1 MAKRTPGLRARRRLV
16 LGMQQEAPDP
26 SARHQVRLQDLLGS
40 LDRAV
45 VIPDAFR
52 IDHHGR
58 TKLAAV
64 EAAGLV
70 DPHPLEAEFLHP
82 RLQVVAQ
89 PDRPLGLAAA
99 ALVTRRT
106 FVHAAEDVTAEKGFR
121 VTIGGH
127 FGTLARHGPFPPFP
141 PTLLISL

>member
-26 SARHQVRLQDLLGS
+26 SALHQVRLQDLLGI

-70 DPHPLEAEFLHP
+70 DPHPLEAEFLHTP
-82 RLQVVAQ
+82 LQVVPQ
-89 PDRPLGLAAA
+89 PDRTLALPAA
-99 ALVTRRT
+99 ALLTRR
-106 FVHAAEDVTAEKGFR
+106 HLMHDDEEGPPEKK
-121 VTIGGH
+121 VQ
-127 FGTLARHGPFPPFP
+127 
-141 PTLLISL
+141 

>member
-26 SARHQVRLQDLLGS
+26 PALHQVRLQDLLGI

-58 TKLAAV
+58 TQLAAV

-70 DPHPLEAEFLHP
+70 DPHPLEAELLHP
-82 RLQVVAQ
+82 RLQVVRSEEHTSEIQSLMRISYAVFC
-89 PDRPLGLAAA
+89 LKKKHSLTTTI
-99 ALVTRRT
+99 LNTYTR
-106 FVHAAEDVTAEKGFR
+106 H
-121 VTIGGH
+121 
-127 FGTLARHGPFPPFP
+127 
-141 PTLLISL
+141 